1 MLSVFCTFVFRS
13 FAMKGWVGVRLLD
26 TAVGQHLHRL
36 SLSYCPATTLCKT
49 LIMPGGQSDGAKP
62 RRSRL
67 DLLCDAETDD
77 PLPTTSRRGRRSCAP
92 SPSPAASPAP
102 SAAPSPTPSRG
113 SSSRPTHY
121 LLGRAASSLSTVKLP
136 KRGPVLSRLL
146 ALSEP
151 KTGKNRQI
159 SDALEQVVLEVKE
172 VWALHTH
179 PSWIFGS
186 ISEQIIMQDPDI
198 CDLLRDLYKTWYHL
212 EYDSRRPRSS
222 SKSFL
227 KAKEDFEENMT
238 LPFDIRKVTTY
249 EQTMSS
255 SGVLDWEEDLEYLKG
270 QMTKEQPGCLS
281 SIDQRQLQ
289 CDKRREERRRQEAA
303 RLEKEEQRRREE
315 EEALYEG
322 EEDDEDMLDVN
333 DNDATYEDDRMRKRP
348 KKIDVMGPIGQASDA
363 KNLSVTQALTIAAA
377 TCNTLG
383 VDLDETNISRTSAW
397 RRRAQ
402 ERVKKANAIKD
413 DFVCPDKVICH
424 WDGKT
429 LRTRGRVK
437 RNMVSVYISGLGRQ
451 PVRKLLDIPE
461 AKSGGGADEFSIV
474 SEAMEKWNVGEETI
488 GMVFDTTASN
498 TGKNNGCCR

>member
-1 MLSVFCTFVFRS
+1 MVLNQGAVALTFCVMQKQMIHFQQHR
-13 FAMKGWVGVRLLD
+13 GVADDPALHHPLLLPHLLPQLLPHILLPVVVPPD
-26 TAVGQHLHRL
+26 QHTTYWVGQHPL
-36 SLSYCPATTLCKT
+36 S
-49 LIMPGGQSDGAKP
+49 
-62 RRSRL
+62 
-67 DLLCDAETDD
+67 
-77 PLPTTSRRGRRSCAP
+77 
-92 SPSPAASPAP
+92 
-102 SAAPSPTPSRG
+102 
-113 SSSRPTHY
+113 
-121 LLGRAASSLSTVKLP
+121 VLP

-303 RLEKEEQRRREE
+303 RLEKEEQRRVEE

-322 EEDDEDMLDVN
+322 ETEEDDEDMLDVN

-363 KNLSVTQALTIAAA
+363 KNLSVSQALTIL
-377 TCNTLG
+377 C
-383 VDLDETNISRTSAW
+383 
-397 RRRAQ
+397 
-402 ERVKKANAIKD
+402 
-413 DFVCPDKVICH
+413 
-424 WDGKT
+424 
-429 LRTRGRVK
+429 
-437 RNMVSVYISGLGRQ
+437 
-451 PVRKLLDIPE
+451 
-461 AKSGGGADEFSIV
+461 
-474 SEAMEKWNVGEETI
+474 
-488 GMVFDTTASN
+488 
-498 TGKNNGCCR
+498 